1 MQQFNFKDLR
11 PELKCGLCEH
21 HLKCQNNHQH
31 DCGHPRKEEEEL
43 SVTLAVFSWT
53 ELSVTLPVFSWTE
66 LSVTL
71 AVFSWTELS
80 VTLAVLSWTELSVT
94 PHHQGLE
101 LTLH

>member
-1 MQQFNFKDLR
+1 MDYPGKGNVVSNSS
-11 PELKCGLCEH
+11 LKEAGL
-21 HLKCQNNHQH
+21 
-31 DCGHPRKEEEEL
+31 
-43 SVTLAVFSWT
+43 A
-53 ELSVTLPVFSWTE
+53 VFSWTE

-80 VTLAVLSWTELSVT
+80 VTLAVFSWTELSVT